1 MTTKISAL
9 LNFWDRVGNN
19 LILRERKRI
28 MKLFWKKS
36 SGGMFTMQDM
46 TRIPFTPLDD
56 NDNNYINKGYGTN
69 ADLFSVINLLT
80 SNAGNVR
87 LTLYDGDKQLERHPV
102 LDLLKEPMPGMT
114 YSLWIAQVSGYY
126 WLTGNTYLYAP
137 WIEDGANRGKTIRL
151 DYLPAQFI
159 TIEQTGGGLKYNQIA
174 PIRRNYEEDEILHIR
189 TAQYCAGAGQENYG
203 MSPIKAAILNLTSSN
218 AGTKSQAARFDNG
231 GLDGLLS
238 VKDAKTAEQI
248 ARMKKDINAQTGSD
262 KNGRFL
268 ITNSE
273 IQWVRFGLTPAD
285 LQILST
291 ITWNLRVFCNIY
303 KVDPKLLDPTVGN
316 TYNNM
321 REAYASMY
329 NRAIIPF
336 MMELAQ
342 GLNNFLVKR
351 YGKTLHIEIDTS
363 WVNELQRDRSQM
375 AAWLSQAWWLTGNE
389 KRKEMGFDVIDDPDM
404 DVPLFPMNSI
414 PSDFANEKN
423 LNERG
428 MPDYRT

>member
-1 MTTKISAL
+1 MF
-9 LNFWDRVGNN
+9 NFWDRGVRNIT
-19 LILRERKRI
+19 LDKIKLI
-28 MKLFWKKS
+28 MKLFGKKS
-36 SGGMFTMQDM
+36 SGGMFTLQDM
-46 TRIPFTPLDD
+46 TRIPFAPL
-56 NDNNYINKGYGTN
+56 NDSDTTYIEKGYGAN

-80 SNAGNVR
+80 SNAGNIR
-87 LTLYDGDKQLERHPV
+87 LSVYDGDKQLDRHPII
-102 LDLLKEPMPGMT
+102 DLLKEPMPGMT
-114 YSLWIAQVSGYY
+114 YSLWIAQVAGYY
-126 WLTGNTYLYAP
+126 WLTGNSYLYAP

-159 TIEQTGGGLKYNQIA
+159 AIERQNGEKKYKQSA
-174 PIRRNYEEDEILHIR
+174 PERKTYEEDEILHIR
-189 TAQYCAGAGQENYG
+189 TVQYNAGAGSEDYG
-203 MSPIKAAILNLTSSN
+203 MSPIKAAIMNLTSSN
-218 AGTKSQAARFDNG
+218 AGTKSQAARFANG
-231 GLDGLLS
+231 GLDGMLA

-285 LQILST
+285 LEILST

-303 KVDPKLLDPTVGN
+303 KIDPKLLDPTVGN

-336 MMELAQ
+336 MTELAQ
-342 GLNNFLVKR
+342 GLTNFLAKR
-351 YGKTLHIEIDTS
+351 YGKTIRVEIDTS

>member
-1 MTTKISAL
+1 L
-9 LNFWDRVGNN
+9 FNFWDLGVRNIT
-19 LILRERKRI
+19 LDKIKLI
-28 MKLFWKKS
+28 MKLFGKKS
-36 SGGMFTMQDM
+36 SGGMFTLQNMSNV
-46 TRIPFTPLDD
+46 PFAPL
-56 NDNNYINKGYGTN
+56 NDSDTTYIEKGYGAN

-80 SNAGNVR
+80 SNAGNIR
-87 LTLYDGDKQLERHPV
+87 LSVYDGDKQLDRHPII
-102 LDLLKEPMPGMT
+102 DLLKEPMPGMT
-114 YSLWIAQVSGYY
+114 YSLWIAQVAGYY
-126 WLTGNTYLYAP
+126 WLTGNSYLYAP

-159 TIEQTGGGLKYNQIA
+159 AIERQNGEKKYKQSA
-174 PIRRNYEEDEILHIR
+174 PVRKTYEEDEILHIR
-189 TAQYCAGAGQENYG
+189 TVQYNAGAGSEDYG

-218 AGTKSQAARFDNG
+218 AGTKSQAARFANG
-231 GLDGLLS
+231 GLDGMLS

-303 KVDPKLLDPTVGN
+303 KIDPKLLDPTVGN

-336 MMELAQ
+336 MTELAQ
-342 GLNNFLVKR
+342 GLTNFLAKR
-351 YGKTLHIEIDTS
+351 YGKTIRVEIDTS